1 MDEREKRWLE
11 KRYRL
16 PEQPQILCHPV
27 PQRSL
32 EKFSC
37 EVMSLSILLDYRP
50 EDTKKHCFEV
60 SFFAELFNEMLM
72 RDFGFNIYKMLS
84 VMPDIETVLEESKD
98 KQDGGQQKGDDG
110 EPNAKRSRND
120 PSDLNENS
128 RHSKKGDSGKR
139 AEVDRKSESKDK
151 DKNRDRDRDRERDR
165 GKERDRE
172 RERDRDRGNRDKR
185 LSRPKDETD
194 EDNTSM
200 RSVDSKRRETKK
212 MVVVDPD
219 LLLSFVYFDQD
230 HCGYIFSNHLED
242 LFHSLGLMLSR
253 ADTKRIIT
261 RVGARS
267 LNYR

>member
-1 MDEREKRWLE
+1 MDRRVDEREKRWLE

-32 EKFSC
+32 DKFTC

-60 SFFAELFNEMLM
+60 SLFAELFNEMLM

-84 VMPDIETVLEESKD
+84 LMPDIEKSLEKDSKD
-98 KQDGGQQKGDDG
+98 KNDTNHPKTDDD
-110 EPNAKRSRND
+110 EPNTKRARND
-120 PSDLNENS
+120 AVDANEIT
-128 RHSKKGDSGKR
+128 RHSKKGDSNKR
-139 AEVDRKSESKDK
+139 SEIDRKSESKDK
-151 DKNRDRDRDRERDR
+151 DKNHRDRDRERSN
-165 GKERDRE
+165 RE
-172 RERDRDRGNRDKR
+172 KRTSRRE
-185 LSRPKDETD
+185 DETD

-200 RSVDSKRRETKK
+200 RSTDGKRRETKK
-212 MVVVDPD
+212 MIVVDPD

-230 HCGYIFSNHLED
+230 HCGYIFTNHLED

-253 ADTKRIIT
+253 ADTKRIIS
-261 RVGARS
+261 RIGARS
-267 LNYR
+267 LIYR